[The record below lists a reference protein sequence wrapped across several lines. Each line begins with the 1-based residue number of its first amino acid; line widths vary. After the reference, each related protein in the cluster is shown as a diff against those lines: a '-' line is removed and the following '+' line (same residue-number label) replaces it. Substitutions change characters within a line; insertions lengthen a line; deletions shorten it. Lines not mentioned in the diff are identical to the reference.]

1 MATPLWAQQS
11 VRLCQQFSQGDF
23 GQRVND
29 CIASLPATGG
39 IGDATGFG
47 SADIRQNTT
56 IAITKDNVQLRLP
69 PARIIHSGVAIA
81 VNANHVDIGGA
92 GNGTVLKMAGRQAAN
107 CNARL
112 DNYSVCSITVATT
125 RAVDNLKIHDLE
137 IDGNA
142 PEQGAVNGFA
152 IQSNTANFPL
162 STFEFYNLY
171 LHDHK
176 RGGASAG
183 GNEIQTGVSG
193 TGKGRIHHVT
203 CRNHSCAIVFG
214 DDIEITDNQAFSSD
228 DDAFGAVGGPGWM
241 VNRITVA
248 DNQVDGTTEASCY
261 RLVNGRNS
269 TITGN
274 RCKNPNFDGVTVD
287 DNGTGP
293 GNYTTDT
300 TIAENK
306 IVAPGRNG
314 ITIQGQ
320 RITVTDNTVINCS
333 IDGIAVNDN
342 SAYVRVE
349 RNTVNAC
356 NGQGEKYGL
365 KVGSSPRNRVTD
377 VWFVNNRSGDDQARP
392 TQVYGLYVGG
402 ANSTR
407 IYAIGN
413 NFQGNVAGGYIFAAG
428 TQQLADGNC
437 VNQLC
442 QQDDRVRDR
451 PTFKSSRSFYPAAQ
465 MPARPSLGAVKPPA
479 K

>member
-1 MATPLWAQQS
+1 MLWLPVALSSVMATPLWAQQS

-39 IGDATGFG
+39 IANATGFG

-81 VNANHVDIGGA
+81 VNANQVDIGGA
-92 GNGTVLKMAGRQAAN
+92 GNATVLKMAGRQAAN

-142 PEQGAVNGFA
+142 AEQGTVNGFA
-152 IQSNTANFPL
+152 IQSNTPNFPL
-162 STFEFYNLY
+162 RTFEFYNLY

-176 RGGASAG
+176 RGGVSAG

-214 DDIEITDNQAFSSD
+214 DDIEITDNQAFNSD
-228 DDAFGAVGGPGWM
+228 DDAFGAVGGPGWT
-241 VNRITVA
+241 VNRITLA
-248 DNQVDGTTEASCY
+248 NNQVEGTTAASCY

-287 DNGTGP
+287 DNGTGR

-300 TIAENK
+300 TIAGNN

-314 ITIQGQ
+314 ITILGL
-320 RITVTDNTVINCS
+320 RITVIGNTVINCS

-342 SAYVRVE
+342 SANVRVV
-349 RNTVNAC
+349 RNTVNSC
-356 NGQGEKYGL
+356 NGPGEK
-365 KVGSSPRNRVTD
+365 
-377 VWFVNNRSGDDQARP
+377 
-392 TQVYGLYVGG
+392 
-402 ANSTR
+402 
-407 IYAIGN
+407 
-413 NFQGNVAGGYIFAAG
+413 
-428 TQQLADGNC
+428 
-437 VNQLC
+437 
-442 QQDDRVRDR
+442 
-451 PTFKSSRSFYPAAQ
+451 
-465 MPARPSLGAVKPPA
+465 
-479 K
+479 